1 MNYASRINFDFE
13 KSDFKSIS
21 NDHSKCLLF
30 VCGLRNGR
38 YTDVGS
44 RTLKLI
50 EEKQEISLQDLV
62 DECVRMETIMSD
74 TNMTQNKTK
83 EYGCN

>member
-1 MNYASRINFDFE
+1 MNYVSRINFDFE

-21 NDHSKCLLF
+21 NDHFKCILF

-50 EEKQEISLQDLV
+50 EEKREISLQDLV